1 MNSYSE
7 LILTTL
13 KTKSVK
19 IVYIEIVLILLIE
32 VKIHFISLYIQ

>member
-1 MNSYSE
+1 MYSYSE